1 MEGVEP
7 LMFVSPTKGSVTLE
21 DMILDLHAFV
31 QADPDAQYK
40 IVIGTDSHTTRKYTT
55 LITAVIIHR
64 IGRGARFFYSRKN
77 SRPLNDL
84 RTRIYKETELSLE
97 LVDVLNRKGMDQLLS
112 QWPLEIHIDIGQ
124 QGETKALIQEICG
137 WVTSVGYEA
146 RIKPLSF
153 GASSV
158 ADRFAE

>member
-1 MEGVEP
+1 M
-7 LMFVSPTKGSVTLE
+7 LMFISPTKGSVTLE
-21 DMILDLHAFV
+21 EMVMDLQAFV
-31 QADPDAQYK
+31 QADPEAKYK
-40 IVIGTDSHTTRKYTT
+40 IVIGTDSQTTHRYTT

-64 IGRGARFFYSRKN
+64 IGKGARFFYRRIS
-77 SRPLNDL
+77 SRPLHDL
-84 RTRIYKETELSLE
+84 RTRIYKKTELSLE
-97 LVDVLNRKGMDQLLS
+97 LVDELNRKGMNQLLS

-124 QGETKALIQEICG
+124 LGETKALIQEICG